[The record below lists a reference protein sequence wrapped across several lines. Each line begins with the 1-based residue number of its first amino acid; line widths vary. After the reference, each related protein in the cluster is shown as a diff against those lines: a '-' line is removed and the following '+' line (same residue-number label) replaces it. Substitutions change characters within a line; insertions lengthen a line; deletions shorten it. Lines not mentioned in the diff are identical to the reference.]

1 MVSLLANI
9 GIMFFAVYFYLRS
22 NFGSPN
28 QENETMAYFIKSIL
42 LEVLVGI
49 VLLSFSTV
57 ILGIRYDF
65 RFLMFCFSAKYLD
78 WKITSPTI
86 LLLGILRFVWGNN
99 DIAQSNLIISI
110 LLAVTL
116 PLLVRYIEHRLN
128 ELPQLLVLVTYALLP
143 TVVLTNHM
151 IADKSLVLLISTIL
165 FTSGYAATFI
175 IHYFITDLYRL
186 ILSASTDHLT
196 AFKNVRTFNNE
207 LMDVEREKKPVTLAV
222 VDIDYFKDYNDSF
235 GHDNGD
241 LLLKQMAQVF
251 NELSAFDTDFYRIG
265 GEEFAVIIDT
275 SNQRDAE
282 AFIHDLQEIVAHR
295 RFRTT
300 SGDPVSVTISVGVAH
315 SRTGE
320 TLKRTLKR
328 ADVALYQAKKS
339 GRNQVIVCNSS
350 RNC

>member
-9 GIMFFAVYFYLRS
+9 GIIFFAIYFYLRS

-28 QENETMAYFIKSIL
+28 QDNEKISYFIKCIL

-57 ILGIRYDF
+57 ILGIRFDF
-65 RFLMFCFSAKYLD
+65 RFLMFCFSAKYID
-78 WKITSPTI
+78 WKITSSSI
-86 LLLGILRFVWGNN
+86 LLLGILRFVWDNN
-99 DIAQSNLIISI
+99 DIAQINLVVSI

-116 PLLVRYIEHRLN
+116 PLIAHYTKDKLN
-128 ELPQLLVLVTYALLP
+128 ELTQLLVLVTYALIP
-143 TVVLTNHM
+143 TIVFTNHL
-151 IADKSLVLLISTIL
+151 IADKKLVLVICSIL
-165 FTSGYAATFI
+165 VTSGYAATYVM
-175 IHYFITDLYRL
+175 HYFITDLYKL
-186 ILSASTDHLT
+186 IVSASTDHLT
-196 AFKNVRTFNNE
+196 ALKNVRTFNND
-207 LMDVEREKKPVTLAV
+207 LMDVEREKKAVTLAV
-222 VDIDYFKDYNDSF
+222 IDIDYFKDYNDSF

-241 LLLKQMAQVF
+241 VLLKQMAQVF

-275 SNQRDAE
+275 PNQRDAE

-295 RFRTT
+295 RFSTT

-328 ADVALYQAKKS
+328 ADVALYQAKKD
-339 GRNQVIVCNSS
+339 GRNQVIVSLPTQ
-350 RNC
+350 

>member
-1 MVSLLANI
+1 M
-9 GIMFFAVYFYLRS
+9 
-22 NFGSPN
+22 
-28 QENETMAYFIKSIL
+28 
-42 LEVLVGI
+42 
-49 VLLSFSTV
+49 
-57 ILGIRYDF
+57 
-65 RFLMFCFSAKYLD
+65 
-78 WKITSPTI
+78 
-86 LLLGILRFVWGNN
+86 
-99 DIAQSNLIISI
+99 
-110 LLAVTL
+110 LAVTL

-143 TVVLTNHM
+143 TVVLTNQM

-165 FTSGYAATFI
+165 FTSGYAATFVM
-175 IHYFITDLYRL
+175 HFFITDLYRL

-196 AFKNVRTFNNE
+196 ALKNVRTFNNE

-222 VDIDYFKDYNDSF
+222 IDIDYFKDYNDSF

-339 GRNQVIVCNSS
+339 GRNQVIVSLPMQ
-350 RNC
+350 

>member
-9 GIMFFAVYFYLRS
+9 GIMFFAIYFYLRS

-28 QENETMAYFIKSIL
+28 QDNEKISYYIKSIL

-65 RFLMFCFSAKYLD
+65 RFLMFCFSAKYID
-78 WKITSPTI
+78 WKITSSSI
-86 LLLGILRFVWGNN
+86 LLLGIFRFIWGNN
-99 DIAQSNLIISI
+99 DISQINLIISI

-116 PLLVRYIEHRLN
+116 PLIAHYTQDWLN
-128 ELPQLLVLVTYALLP
+128 ELTQLLVLVTYALIP
-143 TVVLTNHM
+143 TIVLTHYM
-151 IADKSLVLLISTIL
+151 IADKSLVLMISSLL
-165 FTSGYAATFI
+165 FTSGYAATYVMHF
-175 IHYFITDLYRL
+175 FITDLYRL
-186 ILSASTDHLT
+186 IVSASTDHLT
-196 AFKNVRTFNNE
+196 ALKNVRTFNKD
-207 LMDVEREKKPVTLAV
+207 LMDVEREKKSVTLAV
-222 VDIDYFKDYNDSF
+222 IDIDYFKDYNDSF

-251 NELSAFDTDFYRIG
+251 NELSNFDTDFYRIG
-265 GEEFAVIIDT
+265 GEEFAVIVDT
-275 SNQRDAE
+275 PNQRDAE
-282 AFIHDLQEIVAHR
+282 EFIHDLQEIVAHR

-315 SRTGE
+315 NHTGE

-328 ADVALYQAKKS
+328 ADVALYKAKKG
-339 GRNQVIVCNSS
+339 GRNQVIVSFPH
-350 RNC
+350 